1 MMDQLIAIKDKILDF
16 WNKYTS
22 KQKTI
27 IICVV
32 LAIFFALVLLGYF
45 WTRPVYTQ
53 LVTLSGDT
61 ASEFDAALA
70 GEGIKYKK
78 ESNSNGNTIFSVE
91 QSRYSDAVLLMGE
104 NKISSEEGMTW
115 EDALDNSMVD
125 SSEQRQTKAN
135 LALQSSIR
143 QGLKEFDGV
152 EDATVYINR
161 PIDDGTIYSERKE
174 TSVSVALKLAKNSE
188 MKSETASALAFYL
201 ANAVG
206 NATTDNVIITDT
218 AGNLLYGDKEDN
230 TLGGNITSN
239 TEFQEKLRNQ
249 FGKNVSDMLRKAG
262 YDDVQIGSANI
273 RFNMDEVT
281 ELIKTYT
288 ANEGQD
294 QGLYSSSYNYKSTG
308 TSGAGGIP
316 GTDSNG
322 DVTDSMIQSEG
333 TTSTETVLDKYN
345 YLPNETV
352 QNIKREVGAVVPEES
367 SIAIVLTQYNVVK
380 EETLEEQGVLDD
392 VSFEE
397 YVAQNSAV
405 TDLETPDEL
414 VQLVAAATGIANN
427 NITIQ
432 IKQKPVYEAAEES
445 NFGDNVTNYLM
456 ILLTVL
462 IAGLLVFVIIKGTS
476 PVEVTEMEP
485 ELSVEDLLATTQEA
499 EKQNLEE
506 IEMGDKSETRVMI
519 EKFVDENPEAV
530 ALLLRN
536 WINEDWGGM

>member
-1 MMDQLIAIKDKILDF
+1 MMDQLIAIKDKILEF
-16 WNKYTS
+16 WNKYTT
-22 KQKTI
+22 KQKTV

-45 WTRPVYTQ
+45 LTRPVYTQ
-53 LVTLSGDT
+53 LVTLSGDA
-61 ASEFDAALA
+61 ASEFDEQLE
-70 GEGIKYKK
+70 GEGIKFKK
-78 ESNSNGNTIFSVE
+78 ESNSNGSTVFSVE
-91 QSRYSDAVLLMGE
+91 QSAYSDAVLLMGK
-104 NKISSEEGMTW
+104 NKISSDEGMTW

-125 SSEQRQTKAN
+125 SSEQRQTKAT
-135 LALQSSIR
+135 LAMQSSIR
-143 QGLKEFDGV
+143 QGLMNFDGV

-161 PIDDGTIYSERKE
+161 PIDDGTIYSEKKE
-174 TSVSVALKLAKNSE
+174 TSVSAALKLAKSTE
-188 MKSETASALAFYL
+188 IKAETASALAQYL

-206 NATTDNVIITDT
+206 NATTDNIVLTDT
-218 AGNLLYGDKEDN
+218 TGTLLYGAKEEN
-230 TLGGNITSN
+230 ALGGAITSN
-239 TEFQEKLRNQ
+239 AEFQTKLRNQ
-249 FGKNVSDMLRKAG
+249 FVKNTSEMLMKAG

-273 RFNMDEVT
+273 RLNMDEVT

-294 QGLYSSSYNYKSTG
+294 QGLYSHSYNYKSTG
-308 TSGAGGIP
+308 SSGSGGVP

-322 DVTDSMIQSEG
+322 DVTDNMLQGSG
-333 TTSTETVLDKYN
+333 TTNTETVLDKYD

-352 QNIKREVGAVVPEES
+352 QNIKREVGAVIPEES

-380 EETLEEQGVLDD
+380 EESLEEQGLLDD

-405 TDLETPDEL
+405 TDLETPEEL

-432 IKQKPVYEAAEES
+432 VKQKPVYEAAEEGS
-445 NFGDNVTNYLM
+445 FSDNVTNYLM

-462 IAGLLVFVIIKGTS
+462 IAGLLVFVIIRGTS
-476 PVEVTEMEP
+476 PVEVTELEP
-485 ELSVEDLLATTQEA
+485 ELSVEDLLATTQES
-499 EKQNLEE
+499 EKSLEE

-519 EKFVDENPEAV
+519 ERFVDENPEAV

-536 WINEDWGGM
+536 WINEDWGGV

>member
-1 MMDQLIAIKDKILDF
+1 MMDQLIAIKDKILEF
-16 WNKYTS
+16 WNKYTT
-22 KQKTI
+22 KQKTV

-32 LAIFFALVLLGYF
+32 LAIFFALVLLSYF
-45 WTRPVYTQ
+45 LTRPVYTQ
-53 LVTLSGDT
+53 LVTLSGDA
-61 ASEFDAALA
+61 ASEFDEQLE
-70 GEGIKYKK
+70 GEGIKFKK
-78 ESNSNGNTIFSVE
+78 ESNSNGSTVFSVE
-91 QSRYSDAVLLMGE
+91 QSAYSDAVLLMGK
-104 NKISSEEGMTW
+104 NKISSDEGMTW

-125 SSEQRQTKAN
+125 SSEQRQTKAT
-135 LALQSSIR
+135 LAMQSSIR
-143 QGLKEFDGV
+143 QGLMNFDGV

-161 PIDDGTIYSERKE
+161 PIDDGTIYSEKKE
-174 TSVSVALKLAKNSE
+174 TSVSAALKLAKSTE
-188 MKSETASALAFYL
+188 IKAETASALAQYL

-206 NATTDNVIITDT
+206 NATTDNIVLTDT
-218 AGNLLYGDKEDN
+218 TGTLLYGAKEEN
-230 TLGGNITSN
+230 ALGGAITSN
-239 TEFQEKLRNQ
+239 AEFQTKLRNQ
-249 FGKNVSDMLRKAG
+249 FVKNTSEMLMKAG

-273 RFNMDEVT
+273 RLNMDEVT

-294 QGLYSSSYNYKSTG
+294 QGLYSHSYNYKSTV

-322 DVTDSMIQSEG
+322 DVTDNMLQGSG
-333 TTSTETVLDKYN
+333 TTNTETVLDKYD

-352 QNIKREVGAVVPEES
+352 QNIKREVGAVIPEES

-380 EETLEEQGVLDD
+380 EESLEEQGLLDD

-405 TDLETPDEL
+405 TDLETPEEL

-432 IKQKPVYEAAEES
+432 VKQKPVYEAAEEGS
-445 NFGDNVTNYLM
+445 FSDNVTNYLM

-462 IAGLLVFVIIKGTS
+462 IAGLLVFVIIRGTS
-476 PVEVTEMEP
+476 PVEVTELEP
-485 ELSVEDLLATTQEA
+485 ELSVEDLLATTQES
-499 EKQNLEE
+499 EKSLEE

-519 EKFVDENPEAV
+519 ERFVDENPEAV

-536 WINEDWGGM
+536 WINEDWGGV